1 MSLYHHLMALQ
12 KYSREGEGGKSH
24 PYLIG
29 KVITFAS
36 EPELAALLAKF
47 QVRSISLGWKARKV
61 SLYYASETKYRLK
74 ARERAPNCS
83 K

>member
-1 MSLYHHLMALQ
+1 MSLYHHLMAVQ
-12 KYSREGEGGKSH
+12 KYSREKEGGKSH

-47 QVRSISLGWKARKV
+47 QVRSISPGWEERKV
-61 SLYYASETKYRLK
+61 SLYYASATK
-74 ARERAPNCS
+74 
-83 K
+83 

>member
-1 MSLYHHLMALQ
+1 MSLYHHLMAVQ
-12 KYSREGEGGKSH
+12 KYSREKEGGEKSH

-47 QVRSISLGWKARKV
+47 QVRSISPGWEERKV
-61 SLYYASETKYRLK
+61 SLYYASATK
-74 ARERAPNCS
+74 
-83 K
+83 